1 MMPVSIEV
9 DERRQRRKEHFFRLS
24 RISQRVIG
32 EIRQRNAG
40 ESGNSPQHRAIRFNE
55 ISIERSEQSNE
66 SKKSRDSSRLGAEI
80 AKGDTL
86 TFLDA
91 HVECSPGWLEYL
103 LFEVKKDR

>member
-1 MMPVSIEV
+1 MS
-9 DERRQRRKEHFFRLS
+9 
-24 RISQRVIG
+24 
-32 EIRQRNAG
+32 
-40 ESGNSPQHRAIRFNE
+40 
-55 ISIERSEQSNE
+55 
-66 SKKSRDSSRLGAEI
+66 LGAEI